1 MQTLTNQNMNKSV
14 QATVIVHNVQMDRT
28 NNFSFFIENQRGR
41 GDPWQN
47 YMGKGKL
54 EIGRMVI
61 RISVQYR
68 GAVN

>member
-1 MQTLTNQNMNKSV
+1 MSKCIEQ
-14 QATVIVHNVQMDRT
+14 IIFH
-28 NNFSFFIENQRGR
+28 FSLRINGGR

-68 GAVN
+68 WAVNYNITDQAVHGFT